1 MRGVYHNGSGMG
13 EGFDILG
20 GRQKRSLLQW
30 KERGVY
36 YSKSIRGVCYC
47 GGGEGGRREVYY
59 GRGQGGDLLPEVLG
73 GWYMGRGQNGVGA
86 YESDLSDKHVISP
99 YNIHT

>member
-1 MRGVYHNGSGMG
+1 MRGVY
-13 EGFDILG
+13 
-20 GRQKRSLLQW
+20 
-30 KERGVY
+30 
-36 YSKSIRGVCYC
+36 YC

-59 GRGQGGDLLPEVLG
+59 GRGREWIYCQKCQVDGIWE
-73 GWYMGRGQNGVGA
+73 RGQNGVGA